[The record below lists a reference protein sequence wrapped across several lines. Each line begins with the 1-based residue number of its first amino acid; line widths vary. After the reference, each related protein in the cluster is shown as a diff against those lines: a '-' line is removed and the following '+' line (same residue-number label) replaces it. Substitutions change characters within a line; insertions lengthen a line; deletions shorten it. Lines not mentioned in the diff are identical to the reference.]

1 MNRQE
6 TLFRF
11 EKSLKIRR
19 LSERTKKSYIHWINL
34 FFDYI
39 CYESNS
45 FSIMHRIILLKC
57 ELNYEAFSSV
67 WYNCI

>member
-1 MNRQE
+1 ME
-6 TLFRF
+6 TPKYYQLTP
-11 EKSLKIRR
+11 EPI
-19 LSERTKKSYIHWINL
+19 EVIQGWG
-34 FFDYI
+34 